1 MNKYI
6 CMKKLKSLIIGVF
19 AMVSIASA
27 ASLTTDVV
35 YKTKVL
41 DKGNVIFENAV
52 VAGAQ
57 AEHAGFVV
65 GINTFNTTEAN
76 TVGKATSSS
85 GLLKRVDILA
95 GYKFTALLADLTL
108 GAAYKNF
115 SKSAQI
121 NSVASNSEPFVKLN
135 GNLYRTE
142 LKWDAT
148 ARADIKNHSN
158 NIETNV
164 KWPVGFKHLKVVPA
178 IGFGFNDP
186 GAATIAAFKDSKRYV
201 IAGIGFGYYTKYAV
215 VSADFYQ
222 RRDTLTA
229 AGNSVN
235 GIASGL
241 HFKY

>member
-1 MNKYI
+1 
-6 CMKKLKSLIIGVF
+6 MKKLKSLIIGVF

-27 ASLTTDVV
+27 ASLTADVE

-41 DKGNVIFENAV
+41 EKGNVIFENAV
-52 VAGAQ
+52 VAGVQ
-57 AEHAGFVV
+57 TEFNGFVLGV
-65 GINTFNTTEAN
+65 STFNTTEAKALG
-76 TVGKATSSS
+76 GKIFST
-85 GLLKRVDILA
+85 GLLKRVDFLA
-95 GYKFTALLADLTL
+95 GYKFTSPLADLTL

-121 NSVASNSEPFVKLN
+121 NSVTSNSEPFVKLN

-148 ARADIKNHSN
+148 ARSDIKNHSN
-158 NIETNV
+158 NIEANV

-222 RRDTLTA
+222 RRDTLTT